1 MKKILARFLVLM
13 LCAMLGVG
21 VFATDPTT
29 VPPPDT
35 SVESATEI
43 VVSDATNFDALLEG
57 LTNST
62 FWTTMGTVLAAVIG
76 MLAMFKKHF
85 GNISTLISGKADAKE
100 INKALK
106 GATEELSKEFCE
118 RLNELEAKLA
128 DADNDEKK
136 LMAMFT
142 IFVANANINP
152 NAKAE
157 IMNYLTGIKDISGK
171 IVDVVETANKI
182 IEDANA
188 AEVKASTPALD
199 TIIAEVTEGD
209 SETPMVLG

>member
-1 MKKILARFLVLM
+1 MKKLIAKFLILM

-35 SVESATEI
+35 SVAVTDS
-43 VVSDATNFDALLEG
+43 TNFDALLEG

-62 FWTTMGTVLAAVIG
+62 FWTTTGTVLLSVIG

-85 GNISTLISGKADAKE
+85 GNISTLISGKAETSE

-106 GATEELSKEFCE
+106 GATEEMSAEFCKKIS
-118 RLNELEAKLA
+118 ELEAKLA
-128 DADNDEKK
+128 EADNDEKK

-142 IFVANANINP
+142 IFVSNANINP

-157 IMNYLTGIKDISGK
+157 IMKYLTGIKDISGK
-171 IVDVVETANKI
+171 IVDVVETANKM

-188 AEVKASTPALD
+188 VEEKIPTPALNS
-199 TIIAEVTEGD
+199 IVTEDEDGD
-209 SETPMVLG
+209 TESKMVLG

>member
-1 MKKILARFLVLM
+1 MKKLIAKFLILM

-35 SVESATEI
+35 SV
-43 VVSDATNFDALLEG
+43 VVTDSTNFDALLEG

-62 FWTTMGTVLAAVIG
+62 FWTTTGTVLLSVIG

-85 GNISTLISGKADAKE
+85 GNISTLISGKAETSE

-106 GATEELSKEFCE
+106 GATKEMSEEFCKKIS
-118 RLNELEAKLA
+118 ELEAKLA
-128 DADNDEKK
+128 EADNDEKK

-142 IFVANANINP
+142 IFVSNANINP

-157 IMNYLTGIKDISGK
+157 IMKYLTGIKDISGK
-171 IVDVVETANKI
+171 IVDVVETANKMI
-182 IEDANA
+182 KEANA
-188 AEVKASTPALD
+188 VEEKIPTPALNS
-199 TIIAEVTEGD
+199 IVTEDEDGD
-209 SETPMVLG
+209 TESKMVLG

>member
-29 VPPPDT
+29 VPPPDS
-35 SVESATEI
+35 SVEIAVTDGSTFE
-43 VVSDATNFDALLEG
+43 VFLEG
-57 LTNST
+57 LTSST
-62 FWTTMGTVLAAVIG
+62 LWTTVGTVLAAVIG

-100 INKALK
+100 INNALK
-106 GATEELSKEFCE
+106 EATEELSKEFCN
-118 RLNELEAKLA
+118 RISELEAKLT

-136 LMAMFT
+136 LMAMFA

-171 IVDVVETANKI
+171 VIDAVETANKI
-182 IEDANA
+182 IADANA

-199 TIIAEVTEGD
+199 LIVAEDTEGD
-209 SETPMVLG
+209 TETPMVLG

>member
-29 VPPPDT
+29 VPPPDS
-35 SVESATEI
+35 SVEIAVTDGSTFE
-43 VVSDATNFDALLEG
+43 VFLEG
-57 LTNST
+57 LTSST
-62 FWTTMGTVLAAVIG
+62 LWTTVGTVLAAVIG

-100 INKALK
+100 INNALK
-106 GATEELSKEFCE
+106 GATEELSKEFCN
-118 RLNELEAKLA
+118 RISELEAKLT

-136 LMAMFT
+136 LMAMFA

-171 IVDVVETANKI
+171 VIDAVETANKI
-182 IEDANA
+182 IADANA

-199 TIIAEVTEGD
+199 LIVAEDTEGD
-209 SETPMVLG
+209 TETPMVLG